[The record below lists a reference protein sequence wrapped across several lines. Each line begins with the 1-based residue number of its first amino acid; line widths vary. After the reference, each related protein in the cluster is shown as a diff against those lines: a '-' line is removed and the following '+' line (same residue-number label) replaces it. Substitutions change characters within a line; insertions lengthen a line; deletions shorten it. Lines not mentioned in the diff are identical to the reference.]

1 MKNDKLSDARDAA
14 AAADAGL
21 SASSNALQFSDNKG
35 SITAV
40 TVPSQRDRRSMSRRS
55 GQKGSVTIVGMNY
68 VGRYRADE
76 SGSTKRI
83 RKAVTISSV
92 QKMTKPQAERW
103 LARFIEGNGINDAM
117 HLERS
122 RTPVLTFGQAAST
135 WKDHLNANK
144 KPSSQRS
151 MACELRNHI
160 LPLVEST
167 PMEELD
173 YRTVRGLIAG
183 WQKKGLSTKSIK
195 NLFGIVRAVYNFQLD
210 ETARRGKTT
219 LPPWIIKWKKVK
231 PVADIEQKV
240 PYFEEEQM
248 VAIVHKAKDQ
258 REVAL
263 YALAGGSGLRA
274 SELFGLR
281 CEDVNLAV
289 EDGTGVVTVRRGVF
303 EGREY
308 TTKSNKVRHVPID
321 ATVVAQLKRHLGS
334 RRSGYV
340 SQTRDGRPLRESNV
354 IRVLHKVLKQLKI
367 PRAGLHAFRHGR
379 CSFLVRSDV
388 SRAVIREWLGHGSDA
403 MVDRYCHHLG
413 KYGRREMQRLTPL
426 LDSTWTQHRKEE
438 ADGAVQA
445 VVN

>member
-1 MKNDKLSDARDAA
+1 
-14 AAADAGL
+14 
-21 SASSNALQFSDNKG
+21 
-35 SITAV
+35 
-40 TVPSQRDRRSMSRRS
+40 
-55 GQKGSVTIVGMNY
+55 
-68 VGRYRADE
+68 
-76 SGSTKRI
+76 
-83 RKAVTISSV
+83 
-92 QKMTKPQAERW
+92 
-103 LARFIEGNGINDAM
+103 
-117 HLERS
+117 
-122 RTPVLTFGQAAST
+122 
-135 WKDHLNANK
+135 
-144 KPSSQRS
+144 

-210 ETARRGKTT
+210 ETAQRGKTT

-334 RRSGYV
+334 RRSG
-340 SQTRDGRPLRESNV
+340 
-354 IRVLHKVLKQLKI
+354 
-367 PRAGLHAFRHGR
+367 
-379 CSFLVRSDV
+379 
-388 SRAVIREWLGHGSDA
+388 
-403 MVDRYCHHLG
+403 
-413 KYGRREMQRLTPL
+413 
-426 LDSTWTQHRKEE
+426 
-438 ADGAVQA
+438 
-445 VVN
+445 

>member
-1 MKNDKLSDARDAA
+1 
-14 AAADAGL
+14 
-21 SASSNALQFSDNKG
+21 
-35 SITAV
+35 
-40 TVPSQRDRRSMSRRS
+40 
-55 GQKGSVTIVGMNY
+55 
-68 VGRYRADE
+68 
-76 SGSTKRI
+76 
-83 RKAVTISSV
+83 
-92 QKMTKPQAERW
+92 
-103 LARFIEGNGINDAM
+103 
-117 HLERS
+117 
-122 RTPVLTFGQAAST
+122 
-135 WKDHLNANK
+135 
-144 KPSSQRS
+144 
-151 MACELRNHI
+151 
-160 LPLVEST
+160 
-167 PMEELD
+167 MEELD

-210 ETARRGKTT
+210 ETAQRGKTT

>member
-173 YRTVRGLIAG
+173 YRTVRGLIAE

-210 ETARRGKTT
+210 ETAQRGQPT

-240 PYFEEEQM
+240 PCFEEEQM
-248 VAIVHKAKDQ
+248 VAIVHRAKDQ
-258 REVAL
+258 REMAL

-274 SELFGLR
+274 SELFGLH
-281 CEDVNLAV
+281 CE
-289 EDGTGVVTVRRGVF
+289 RGRSPGGGSAAAWSAGF
-303 EGREY
+303 SGPG
-308 TTKSNKVRHVPID
+308 KSRP
-321 ATVVAQLKRHLGS
+321 
-334 RRSGYV
+334 SGAGAGGALFDRAIQAPEK
-340 SQTRDGRPLRESNV
+340 SAESFLDGRPYRTL
-354 IRVLHKVLKQLKI
+354 
-367 PRAGLHAFRHGR
+367 
-379 CSFLVRSDV
+379 
-388 SRAVIREWLGHGSDA
+388 
-403 MVDRYCHHLG
+403 
-413 KYGRREMQRLTPL
+413 
-426 LDSTWTQHRKEE
+426 
-438 ADGAVQA
+438 
-445 VVN
+445 